1 MGGIFGPLFDDQLA
15 LSRLTSRSCL
25 QCDERWAGMETRFQS
40 SPHRFGRL
48 EKPGESALAFFLVIR
63 RLLPPI
69 WPTSHQAQS
78 DHHQKCIS
86 LRGCSFVV
94 CNSLAR
100 ASRFRVQEVG
110 FCACRPPSFRR
121 SLIVHLWAYIS
132 FPSAAY
138 ISSPSYYIPLWN
150 RGHNIS
156 SVPLLSLLCYLM
168 GKPGKPLPHPPAEA

>member
-25 QCDERWAGMETRFQS
+25 QCDERWAGRETRFQS

-78 DHHQKCIS
+78 DHQKCIS

-110 FCACRPPSFRR
+110 FCACRS
-121 SLIVHLWAYIS
+121 HCA
-132 FPSAAY
+132 
-138 ISSPSYYIPLWN
+138 
-150 RGHNIS
+150 
-156 SVPLLSLLCYLM
+156 SVGIHLLSLCGIHLFSFFVRAQRTTSLSGTEGTTAC
-168 GKPGKPLPHPPAEA
+168 LPASL